1 MPSSQS
7 TVKRQPNIKLIKDC
21 INKSEVEIREFFQDN
36 KIIPDL
42 RILSPGQQIEERK
55 DD

>member
-7 TVKRQPNIKLIKDC
+7 TVKRQPNIKSIKDC

-36 KIIPDL
+36 KIIHNSPN
-42 RILSPGQQIEERK
+42 LSEMQ
-55 DD
+55 